1 MRRAYSANSWMLGAT
16 TAVSRRTGGLLSS
29 GGDELGDGLMEQV
42 GLLPLHPVAAL
53 RDGAHGHVWE
63 EVGELVAPG
72 CGEDRVAIGPEDER
86 GGADGEVPLEAAAH
100 SAEHGAVAV
109 EAASQGAGLGEGVH
123 VALYLRVRPERLVVR
138 PVGEP
143 VAEVYLRGL
152 AAGADQLLG
161 QGELVE
167 EHVPYLA
174 VAVRREEA
182 GGYAGIG
189 GLEEYEAVYQL
200 RMSAHEALRPDGA
213 EIVGDDVDLREAE
226 VLHQGA
232 QVFGHDLVG
241 VALFRRQVRLIGVA
255 VAAHVRDHVI
265 EPLGE
270 GLDVEV
276 PLVPE
281 AGPAVNEEEGRPA
294 ALADVVVAQAVYGGV
309 FVVEAIG
316 LTQAGAAPIWG
327 GLPASRQATQV
338 NFIRWSD
345 WCKGRLGRRRADD
358 HGVDR
363 VGGLYGQTQG
373 DAAGRGR
380 VRDVSGPHE
389 EDRVG
394 GGGYLHE
401 QPLLAGA
408 G

>member
-1 MRRAYSANSWMLGAT
+1 MLGAT

-42 GLLPLHPVAAL
+42 GLPPLHPVAAL

-72 CGEDRVAIGPEDER
+72 CGEDRVAIGPEDQR
-86 GGADGEVPLEAAAH
+86 GRAYLGVASQAPARGADGGAGAGEAAP
-100 SAEHGAVAV
+100 
-109 EAASQGAGLGEGVH
+109 QGAGLGEGVR
-123 VALYLRVRPERLVVR
+123 VALNLFVRPERLVVR
-138 PVGEP
+138 PVGEE
-143 VAEVYLRGL
+143 VAQVDLSSL
-152 AAGADQLLG
+152 PAGAHELLS

-174 VAVRREEA
+174 VAVRCEEA

-200 RMSAHEALRPDGA
+200 RVSAHEEPPPGGA

-241 VALFRRQVRLIGVA
+241 VAFFRRQVRLIGVA
-255 VAAHVRDHVI
+255 VAAHVRDHDI

-270 GLDVEV
+270 GLDAQV
-276 PLVPE
+276 PLIPE

-316 LTQAGAAPIWG
+316 PPQAGAAPIWG
-327 GLPASRQATQV
+327 GLPASRQVIQV
-338 NFIRWSD
+338 NFIR
-345 WCKGRLGRRRADD
+345 
-358 HGVDR
+358 
-363 VGGLYGQTQG
+363 
-373 DAAGRGR
+373 
-380 VRDVSGPHE
+380 
-389 EDRVG
+389 
-394 GGGYLHE
+394 
-401 QPLLAGA
+401 
-408 G
+408 